1 MILLGLTFLD
11 HGCPLTISVTIV
23 IAALTNLY
31 ASTSRTDANT
41 HADFF
46 RERGGCQG
54 SYQQSAVRI
63 S

>member
-23 IAALTNLY
+23 IAALTNRY
-31 ASTSRTDANT
+31 TSTSRTDANT

-46 RERGGCQG
+46 REREGCQG
-54 SYQQSAVRI
+54 SY
-63 S
+63 